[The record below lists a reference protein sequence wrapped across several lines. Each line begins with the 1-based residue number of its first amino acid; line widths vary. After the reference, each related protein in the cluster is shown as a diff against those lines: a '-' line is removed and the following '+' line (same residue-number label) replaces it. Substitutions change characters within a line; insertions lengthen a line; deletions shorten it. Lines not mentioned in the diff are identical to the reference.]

1 MTDPDPKEQQAT
13 MARRLVRTL
22 DGGILSTISV
32 DVPGYPFGSVT
43 PYAMT
48 HDGRVVIYVSS
59 IAQHTK
65 NILADPKVCLTVA
78 TAPGGRSSRQAL
90 GRVTVIGDA
99 ELVPAERVDA
109 VSERYFQ
116 FFPESRAYASTHDFS
131 FYWIEPRRIRH
142 IAGFGQIFWVEASEW
157 LQEAPEWQQGEPGI
171 IQHMNSDHKD
181 AVERI
186 AAFLLEVEEPAIPD
200 SQLIAV
206 DPEGFH
212 IRTPYGVVY
221 GTFETRS
228 MTTEAIRASFVQLAK
243 ESAAPAAS
251 E

>member
-1 MTDPDPKEQQAT
+1 

-59 IAQHTK
+59 IAQHTA

-78 TAPGGRSSRQAL
+78 SAPGGSSNRQAL

-99 ELVPAERVDA
+99 ELVPAAHIDR

-116 FFPESRAYASTHDFS
+116 FFPESRSYASTHDFH

-142 IAGFGQIFWVEASEW
+142 IAGFGQIFWVETQDW
-157 LQEAPEWQQGEPGI
+157 LQEAPEWQQGEASI
-171 IQHMNSDHKD
+171 IQHMNSDHLD

-186 AAFLLEVEEPAIPD
+186 AAFLLEAEQSHIAD

-212 IRTPYGVVY
+212 LRTPHGVVY
-221 GTFETRS
+221 GTFAQRS
-228 MTTEAIRASFVQLAK
+228 MTTDAIRAAFTQLSR
-243 ESAAPAAS
+243 ETAAPAAGQNG